1 MSGAKVYTIAPDKS
15 FVDEL
20 ATGIL
25 AQVGTA
31 PEALAQVK
39 VLLPT
44 RRACRALRDTFLRVS
59 DGAPMLLPQML
70 PLGDVD
76 EEDLALEHA
85 NLSTAGI
92 DDALALPP
100 AISATKRIVLL
111 ARLVMAKD
119 SDTTPDQ
126 AVRLA
131 GELAQLVDQ
140 VHTEGLDLSRLADLV
155 VRDDLSKH
163 WQKTVD
169 FLEILGTLW
178 PALLEQMGHIDPA
191 QRRDALLRARAKA
204 WHLNPPQTP
213 IIAAGST
220 GTIPATAE
228 LLKVVASLPQGAL
241 VLPGLD
247 QHTDNDVW
255 ANLDATHPQYGMAQ
269 LLHKIGL
276 TRAQVLPW
284 NTAPG
289 QAPDHT
295 PASIHPRTALLHM
308 ALAPAE
314 ATHLWQSAAP
324 ISPQALEGVVRLD
337 APSPR
342 EEATAIALILR
353 RTLQTPHKTA
363 ALITPDRSLARRVAV
378 ELGRWGVEVD
388 DSAGTPLD
396 QTPPGAFFNL
406 LADMAA
412 GGFQP
417 IDLLACLKHPLASGE
432 AMGLDAAAL
441 RSAVRA
447 LEIALLR
454 GPRPGEGLKGLEDL
468 HRVFLHDARAA
479 QRFARHGLAQKDIRA
494 VIQLLRDQVEPFAQA
509 LQNPQANAAQLL
521 RLHADVAV
529 KLSQGLERSL
539 WASEAGEALSAFVA
553 EAFEA
558 LGALDPL
565 PGDLYPA
572 LIQALMAG
580 RAVRPRYAR
589 HPRLFIWGPLE
600 ARLQHADHVV
610 LGGLNEGSWPP
621 ETDASPWMSR
631 PMMRQFG
638 LPLPERRIG
647 LSAHD
652 FVQAFSASKIYLTR
666 SERSGGSPQVPSRWL
681 VRMKTLLAN
690 DDALREPNDENWLAW
705 AEALTRT
712 DGPAQPIKPPCPKPP
727 VTARPNRLSVTQV
740 ETWIRDPYAIYA
752 RKILRLEPLDD
763 IEADPGAADR
773 GIVVHKAL
781 ERFIKAHM
789 EALPEDDAKA
799 EAELVEIGKQ
809 VFDEYIAN
817 PGVRAFWWPRFK
829 RIAAWFIGFE
839 RQRRAAG
846 FVPVLI
852 EQSGQIDIDGLTG
865 PFTLTCQADRIDRD
879 AAGGL
884 SLIDYKTGQP
894 PSTPQVECGLTPQ
907 LPLEA
912 VIAQG
917 GGFQDL
923 KSNADISGLLYVR
936 LSGGR
941 VAGEQKPIKLDG
953 NQASQDAYER
963 LVQMVHKY
971 GDAETPYL
979 SHPRPMF
986 QSRFGDFNHLA
997 RVKEWSAGGEAGGG
1011 DDGGDA

>member
-1 MSGAKVYTIAPDKS
+1 MSGAKVYTIASDKS

-20 ATGIL
+20 AKGIL

-44 RRACRALRDTFLRVS
+44 RRACRALRDAFLRVS
-59 DGAPMLLPQML
+59 DGAPLLLPQML

-140 VHTEGLDLSRLADLV
+140 VHTEGLDLNRLADLV

-169 FLEILGTLW
+169 FLQILGTLW
-178 PALLEQMGHIDPA
+178 PALLDQMGHIDPA

-204 WHLNPPQTP
+204 WQLNPPQTP

-228 LLKVVASLPQGAL
+228 LLQVVANLPQGAL

-247 QHTDNDVW
+247 QHTDDDVW

-276 TRAQVLPW
+276 ERAQVLPW
-284 NTAPG
+284 NKDPD
-289 QAPDHT
+289 QAQEDH
-295 PASIHPRTALLHM
+295 IHPRTALLHM

-314 ATHLWQSAAP
+314 ATHLWQSAEP

-363 ALITPDRSLARRVAV
+363 ALITPDRSLARRVTV
-378 ELGRWGVEVD
+378 ELGRWGVDVD

-406 LADMAA
+406 LGDMAA

-432 AMGLDAAAL
+432 AIGLDSVGL

-468 HRVFLHDARAA
+468 HRVFLHDERAA
-479 QRFARHGLAQKDIRA
+479 SRFARHGLAQKDIRT

-529 KLSQGLERSL
+529 KLSQGQERSL
-539 WASEAGEALSAFVA
+539 WASEAGEALSTFVA

-558 LGALDPL
+558 LAALDPL

-600 ARLQHADHVV
+600 ARLQHADEVV

-690 DDALREPNDENWLAW
+690 DEALREPGDENWLAW
-705 AEALTRT
+705 ADALTRAG
-712 DGPAQPIKPPCPKPP
+712 GPAQPIKPPCPKPP
-727 VTARPNRLSVTQV
+727 VTARPIRLSVTQV

-789 EALPEDDAKA
+789 EALPEDDDVA
-799 EAELVEIGKQ
+799 EAELVKIGAQ

-829 RIAAWFIGFE
+829 RIAAWFIDFE
-839 RQRRAAG
+839 RQRRTAG

-879 AAGGL
+879 GAGGL
-884 SLIDYKTGQP
+884 TLIDYKTGQP

-917 GGFQDL
+917 GGFKDL

-941 VAGEQKPIKLDG
+941 VAGEQKPIKLDA
-953 NQASQDAYER
+953 NQATQDAYER

-997 RVKEWSAGGEAGGG
+997 RVKEWSAGGE
-1011 DDGGDA
+1011 DGGDA